1 MCVPRYVHTNVDVY
15 GGQKRVQDPLD
26 LELQMVV
33 NCWIWVLG
41 SKLGP
46 PEELR
51 VFLTTV
57 LPILLLKLIS

>member
-26 LELQMVV
+26 LELRMVV

-41 SKLGP
+41 TKLGP
-46 PEELR
+46 LEEQP
-51 VFLTTV
+51 VFLTTE